1 MPAKLMNVSVEQYLK
16 EEELSDIRHEF
27 VDGQVFAMTGASEAH
42 NVIGGNLHA
51 LLHAKMRGF
60 PHVELL

>member
-27 VDGQVFAMTGASEAH
+27 VDGQVFAMTGASEAQTSSAETCTPCCML
-42 NVIGGNLHA
+42 NCEEA
-51 LLHAKMRGF
+51 
-60 PHVELL
+60 HVELL